1 MSTGS
6 SRRRLL
12 RLWPIA
18 LVGALAGGA
27 IAVARSRPVVL
38 AAAPVEAGPVAR
50 EAVGIGTIESE
61 SSVSVAF
68 TLPGRILE
76 IPVQEGQRVRA
87 GETLARL
94 DPAEQDKHL
103 AAARRGVD
111 LAAVSVQR
119 ADADIDRA
127 RVTREAAERD
137 RKRAESLFA
146 SGVLSEAERD
156 SAVER
161 ADRAAAELSAAL
173 AARRHS
179 STAVA
184 VARATAAVEARHADE
199 TAITSPVDGV
209 VVRRVR
215 EPGDVVSAGAP
226 VLVVASTRKVWARTW
241 IDETVLH
248 ELREGQP
255 ARVVLRGDPSRPLPA
270 RVDRVAVEG
279 DRQTHEVLVDLEL
292 LEHPPRLVFG
302 QRADGF
308 IALETIPSSLRIPQ
322 GACDVA
328 RGLCPVERDGKVAYV
343 DVKFGLHG
351 NEWVEVQSGLA
362 RGDVVLLPEPSSG
375 APPAGRRVERRMP

>member
-1 MSTGS
+1 MSS
-6 SRRRLL
+6 AHSRRWLS

-18 LVGALAGGA
+18 LAVALAGT
-27 IAVARSRPVVL
+27 AVAVVRSRPVVVT
-38 AAAPVEAGPVAR
+38 AAPVEAGPVAR
-50 EAVGIGTIESE
+50 EAVGTGTIESE
-61 SSVSVAF
+61 SQVSVAF
-68 TLPGRILE
+68 TLPGRLLQ

-87 GETLARL
+87 GEILARL
-94 DPAEQDKHL
+94 DPAPQEKHL
-103 AAARRGVD
+103 AAAKRGVD

-119 ADADIDRA
+119 ADADIERA

-137 RKRAESLFA
+137 KKRAESLFA

-161 ADRAAAELSAAL
+161 ADRSAAELSAAL
-173 AARRHS
+173 AARRQS
-179 STAVA
+179 TTAVS
-184 VARATAAVEARHADE
+184 VARATADVEAERTDE
-199 TAITSPVDGV
+199 TTITSPVDGV

-241 IDETVLH
+241 IDETVIH

-255 ARVVLRGDPSRPLPA
+255 ARVVLRGDPSHPLAA

-292 LEHPPRLVFG
+292 VELPPRIVFG

-308 IALETIPSSLRIPQ
+308 IALEVVPSSIRIPQ

-328 RGLCPVERDGKVAYV
+328 RGRCPVERGGKVAYV
-343 DVKFGLHG
+343 DVKLGLQG
-351 NEWVEVQSGLA
+351 NDWVEVQSGLA
-362 RGDVVLLPEPSSG
+362 SGDVVLLPEPSSG
-375 APPAGRRVERRMP
+375 APPAGRRVERRAP

>member
-1 MSTGS
+1 
-6 SRRRLL
+6 
-12 RLWPIA
+12 
-18 LVGALAGGA
+18 V
-27 IAVARSRPVVL
+27 
-38 AAAPVEAGPVAR
+38 
-50 EAVGIGTIESE
+50 
-61 SSVSVAF
+61 
-68 TLPGRILE
+68 
-76 IPVQEGQRVRA
+76 
-87 GETLARL
+87 L
-94 DPAEQDKHL
+94 DPEEQDRHL
-103 AAARRGVD
+103 TSARRGVE
-111 LAAVSVQR
+111 LAATSVVR
-119 ADADIDRA
+119 ADADIERA

-137 RKRAESLFA
+137 KKRAESLFA

-161 ADRAAAELSAAL
+161 ADRSAAELSAAL

-179 STAVA
+179 TTAVS
-184 VARATAAVEARHADE
+184 VARATADVEAERTDE
-199 TAITSPVDGV
+199 TTITSPVDGI

-241 IDETVLH
+241 IDETVIH
-248 ELREGQP
+248 ELREGQA
-255 ARVVLRGDPSRPLPA
+255 ARVVLRGDPSHPLAA

-308 IALETIPSSLRIPQ
+308 IALEVVPSSIRIPQ

-328 RGLCPVERDGKVAYV
+328 RGRCPVERDGKVAYV
-343 DVKFGLHG
+343 DVKLGLQG

-362 RGDVVLLPEPSSG
+362 SGDVVLLPEPSSG
-375 APPAGRRVERRMP
+375 APPAGRRVERRTP